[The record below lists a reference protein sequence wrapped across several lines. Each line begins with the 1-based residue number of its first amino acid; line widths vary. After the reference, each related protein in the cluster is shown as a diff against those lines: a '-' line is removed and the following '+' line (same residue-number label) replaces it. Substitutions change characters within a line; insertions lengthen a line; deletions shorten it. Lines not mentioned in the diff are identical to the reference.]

1 MTMHRIAIGLL
12 LLTISA
18 GAAMNK
24 REQLATQGREGI
36 TTIARTITIVNWVG
50 RINKLLAN
58 EPAGKALGAKWNA
71 NEPHWDK
78 AVDEMTGMMMKVFD
92 DLRGA
97 PEALQRLS
105 MPFQSKLT
113 EDEAIEVLA
122 LPPDQRKQLDDYVDT
137 MTLAVTLLEHRPEL
151 KVGSQLYRD
160 NLARL
165 TVMARLP
172 EIRDVPKV
180 KLAEKTMRDY
190 QQARTAGVQFFLT
203 AMDGQLE
210 LYAFDHRDAM
220 SAIAA
225 KAANAAR

>member
-1 MTMHRIAIGLL
+1 MHRVAVCILVFAM
-12 LLTISA
+12 SSN
-18 GAAMNK
+18 AATNK

-36 TTIARTITIVNWVG
+36 TTIARTIAIVNWVG
-50 RINKLLAN
+50 RINQLLAE
-58 EPAGKALGAKWNA
+58 EPAGKTLGAKWNT

-78 AVDEMTGMMMKVFD
+78 AVDEMTGTMMKVFD

-105 MPFQSKLT
+105 MPFQSQLT
-113 EDEAIEVLA
+113 EDEAGEVLA
-122 LPPDQRKQLDDYVDT
+122 LPPDQRKQLDDYADT

-160 NLARL
+160 SLARL
-165 TVMARLP
+165 TEMAGLP
-172 EIRDVPKV
+172 KVRDVPKV

-210 LYAFDHRDAM
+210 LYYFDHRDAM
-220 SAIAA
+220 RAIAA